1 MITEWLACLEG
12 FGKGDTRDGPD
23 NIGVTKVLKGG
34 QEFPSTFKLG
44 ADTQEFNNG
53 PVFFQLDQLAAWKG
67 DGRPDLHTPDN
78 GFGGFHLQ
86 FGGSLGK
93 LFDQF
98 GK

>member
-1 MITEWLACLEG
+1 
-12 FGKGDTRDGPD
+12 D

-34 QEFPSTFKLG
+34 QEFPPTFKLG
-44 ADTQEFNNG
+44 ADPQEFNNG
-53 PVFFQLDQLAAWKG
+53 LGLLWLHQIAAWG
-67 DGRPDLHTPDN
+67 ADGRPDLHTPDN